1 MHHHLFPAVQPV
13 LALLPDYPDLGES
26 VGFQLTGLFVVFLAL
41 ASIWLALTLVGQ
53 WFKRRAPVPAKAA
66 AAAAPAPAPA
76 VATDEIPAEVVA
88 VIAAAVQVSLSGS
101 YRIQAIVPAT
111 QAQDWAHEGR
121 RRIFA
126 SHHVR

>member
-1 MHHHLFPAVQPV
+1 MHSHLYSVPPTI

-26 VGFQLTGLFVVFLAL
+26 VAFQLTGLIVVFTAL
-41 ASIWLALTLVGQ
+41 GLIWLALTLVGQ
-53 WFKRRAPVPAKAA
+53 WFKRRAPVPARSAA
-66 AAAAPAPAPA
+66 ATASAPAPAA
-76 VATDEIPAEVVA
+76 AIDEIPPEVVA

-101 YRIQAIVPAT
+101 YRIQAIVPVT
-111 QAQDWAHEGR
+111 HAQDWAHEGR